1 MNFRSFLFGVFCFF
15 WVQTFAQKN
24 NEVLLWIDD
33 KPIYTEEFYRVYNKN
48 KDAVIKSEDQDIDQ
62 YLNLFLE
69 FKLKLISAYDSNLDQ
84 NENFKNDFSK
94 YREQLLDSYIKDQE
108 IDEDL
113 IRATYERM
121 KYEVNASHMLIKCEP
136 NAEPKDTLIA
146 FKKIAEAR
154 EQVLNG
160 NPFEEVAKRFS
171 EDPSAVQNGGN
182 LSYFSVFDMVYPFE
196 EKAYNTE
203 VGELSEPFRTGFGY
217 HILKVNDKRLA
228 KGEIEVGHIYV
239 KNKEGDSI
247 FAQHQIQDIYQKIQQ
262 GEDFSFLAQKYSDD
276 ETSASNGGK
285 LPRFGTGRMI
295 KVMEDRA
302 FALENVGDVS
312 EPFQTPYGWHL
323 FKLLEKYPVPTLQEA
338 REGIVMQLQRGNRT
352 EILKKDFASR
362 IAKDLTVKSINTQ
375 ELFSISNN
383 SSNNIDK
390 IVLNI
395 ENKSYKYKEFQDF
408 SKELHNIRLNDQFDQ
423 FKTEMIIQYYRDNLE
438 NNNEELAITLNEY
451 KDGLLLFE
459 LLENKIW
466 KAAELDSLALQNYF
480 EKNAENYFWKQ
491 STHCIIANCN
501 EKVFAEKVRNLLM
514 ERKSTEE
521 IKKEVNEGAAIHVLF
536 SENLIELPSTK
547 LPKEFDLKIGVSD
560 IYSEDENHFTVVD
573 VLEIKPPRQKKLE
586 ECRGQVINDFQ
597 NNLEQEWIASLKE
610 AHKIKWNKKAMN
622 QVKKKTEID

>member
-390 IVLNI
+390 IVLTV
-395 ENKSYKYKEFQDF
+395 ENNNYKYKEFQDF

-521 IKKEVNEGAAIHVLF
+521 IKKEVNEGAVIHVLF

-610 AHKIKWNKKAMN
+610 AHKIKWNKKAVN

>member
-160 NPFEEVAKRFS
+160 NPFEEVPKRFS
-171 EDPSAVQNGGN
+171 EDPSAIQNGGN

-312 EPFQTPYGWHL
+312 EPFQTPYGCHL
-323 FKLLEKYPVPTLQEA
+323 FKLLNKYPVPTLQEA

-395 ENKSYKYKEFQDF
+395 ENKSYKYKEFEDF

-521 IKKEVNEGAAIHVLF
+521 IKKEVNEGAVIHVLF

-610 AHKIKWNKKAMN
+610 AHKIKWNKKAVN

>member
-171 EDPSAVQNGGN
+171 EDPSAIQNGGN

-228 KGEIEVGHIYV
+228 KGEIEVGDFVRIKDQDV
-239 KNKEGDSI
+239 VGEVTARKGKDVEVQMGQLKSNIKLNRLERI
-247 FAQHQIQDIYQKIQQ
+247 VIQ
-262 GEDFSFLAQKYSDD
+262 
-276 ETSASNGGK
+276 
-285 LPRFGTGRMI
+285 
-295 KVMEDRA
+295 
-302 FALENVGDVS
+302 
-312 EPFQTPYGWHL
+312 
-323 FKLLEKYPVPTLQEA
+323 
-338 REGIVMQLQRGNRT
+338 
-352 EILKKDFASR
+352 
-362 IAKDLTVKSINTQ
+362 
-375 ELFSISNN
+375 
-383 SSNNIDK
+383 
-390 IVLNI
+390 
-395 ENKSYKYKEFQDF
+395 
-408 SKELHNIRLNDQFDQ
+408 
-423 FKTEMIIQYYRDNLE
+423 
-438 NNNEELAITLNEY
+438 
-451 KDGLLLFE
+451 
-459 LLENKIW
+459 
-466 KAAELDSLALQNYF
+466 
-480 EKNAENYFWKQ
+480 
-491 STHCIIANCN
+491 
-501 EKVFAEKVRNLLM
+501 
-514 ERKSTEE
+514 ERKYF
-521 IKKEVNEGAAIHVLF
+521 I
-536 SENLIELPSTK
+536 
-547 LPKEFDLKIGVSD
+547 
-560 IYSEDENHFTVVD
+560 
-573 VLEIKPPRQKKLE
+573 
-586 ECRGQVINDFQ
+586 
-597 NNLEQEWIASLKE
+597 
-610 AHKIKWNKKAMN
+610 
-622 QVKKKTEID
+622 

>member
-610 AHKIKWNKKAMN
+610 AHKIKWNKKAVN

>member
-1 MNFRSFLFGVFCFF
+1 MNFRPFLIGALCFFGV
-15 WVQTFAQKN
+15 QIFAQRN
-24 NEVLLWIDD
+24 AEVLLWIDD
-33 KPIYTEEFYRVYNKN
+33 NPVYTEEFYRVYNKN
-48 KDAVIKSEDQDIDQ
+48 KDAVIKSEHQDIDQ

-69 FKLKLISAYDSNLDQ
+69 FKLKLFSAYDSNLDQ
-84 NENFKNDFSK
+84 SENFKNDFSK

-113 IRATYERM
+113 IRATYDRM
-121 KYEVNASHMLIKCEP
+121 KYEINASHILIKCEL

-146 FKKIAEAR
+146 FRKIVQAR
-154 EQVLNG
+154 DKVLNG
-160 NPFEEVAKRFS
+160 TPFDEVAKNYS
-171 EDPSAVQNGGN
+171 EDPSVAQNGGN

-196 EKAYNTE
+196 EKAYNTQP
-203 VGELSEPFRTGFGY
+203 GEISEPFRTSFGY

-239 KNKEGDSI
+239 KNKEEDSI
-247 FAQHQIQDIYQKIQQ
+247 FAQHHIQEIYQKIKQ

-295 KVMEDRA
+295 KTMEDQA
-302 FALENVGDVS
+302 FALENEGDVS

-352 EILKKDFASR
+352 EILKRDFAMR
-362 IAKDLTVKSINTQ
+362 IAKDLRVKSISIQ
-375 ELFSISNN
+375 EL
-383 SSNNIDK
+383 SSLSSSSTDNIDK
-390 IVLNI
+390 VVLTV
-395 ENKSYKYKEFQDF
+395 ENKDYKYKYFQDF
-408 SKELHNIRLNDQFDQ
+408 TKELSNLRLNDQFDQ

-466 KAAELDSLALQNYF
+466 KAAELDSLALKNYF

-491 STHCIIANCN
+491 SAHCIIANCN
-501 EKVFAEKVRNLLM
+501 EKFFAEKVRNLLL

-521 IKKEVNEGAAIHVLF
+521 IKGEVNEGATIHVLF
-536 SENLIELPSTK
+536 SENVIELPSTK
-547 LPKEFDLKIGVSD
+547 LPKGFDVKIGVSD
-560 IYSEDENHFTVVD
+560 IYPEDDHHFTVVD

-610 AHKIKWNKKAMN
+610 LHKIKWNKKVVK
-622 QVKKKTEID
+622 QVKKKTETY

>member
-171 EDPSAVQNGGN
+171 EDPSAIQNGGN

-610 AHKIKWNKKAMN
+610 AHKIKWNKKAVN

>member
-1 MNFRSFLFGVFCFF
+1 MNLRSFLYGVLCFF
-15 WVQTFAQKN
+15 WVHTFAQKN
-24 NEVLLWIDD
+24 DEVLLWIDD
-33 KPIYTEEFYRVYNKN
+33 NPIYTEEFYRVYNKN
-48 KDAVIKSEDQDIDQ
+48 KDAVIKSEHQDIDQ

-84 NENFKNDFSK
+84 SENFKNDFSK

-113 IRATYERM
+113 IRATYDRM
-121 KYEVNASHMLIKCEP
+121 KYEINASHILIKCEP
-136 NAEPKDTLIA
+136 NAESNDTLIA
-146 FKKIAEAR
+146 FKKIIQAR
-154 EQVLNG
+154 DIVLNG
-160 NPFEEVAKRFS
+160 IPFDEVAKNYS

-196 EKAYNTE
+196 EKAYNTQL
-203 VGELSEPFRTGFGY
+203 GEISEPFRTSFGY
-217 HILKVNDKRLA
+217 HILKVNDKRVA
-228 KGEIEVGHIYV
+228 RGEIEIGHIYV

-247 FAQHQIQDIYQKIQQ
+247 FARHHIQDIYQKIQQ

-285 LPRFGTGRMI
+285 LPRFGSGRMI
-295 KVMEDRA
+295 KTMEDRA

-338 REGIVMQLQRGNRT
+338 RDGIVMQLQRGNRT
-352 EILKKDFASR
+352 EILKRDFAMR
-362 IAKDLTVKSINTQ
+362 IAKDLTVKSMSTQ
-375 ELFSISNN
+375 ELFSLSDNSINN
-383 SSNNIDK
+383 LDK
-390 IVLNI
+390 VVLTI
-395 ENKSYKYKEFQDF
+395 ENKDYKYKEFQDF
-408 SKELHNIRLNDQFDQ
+408 SKELSHIRLNDQFDQ
-423 FKTEMIIQYYRDNLE
+423 FKTDMIIQYYRDNLE

-466 KAAELDSLALQNYF
+466 KAAEMDSLALKNYF

-491 STHCIIANCN
+491 SAHCIIANCN
-501 EKVFAEKVRNLLM
+501 EKFFAEKVRNLLM

-521 IKKEVNEGAAIHVLF
+521 IKREVNEGATIHVLF

-547 LPKEFDLKIGVSD
+547 LPEGFDLKIGVSD
-560 IYSEDENHFTVVD
+560 IYTEDDNHFTVVD
-573 VLEIKPPRQKKLE
+573 VLEIRPPRQKKLE

-610 AHKIKWNKKAMN
+610 SHKVKWNKKAVK
-622 QVKKKTEID
+622 QVKKKTEMY